1 MGFFGKKKEAPVEA
15 AANEWRLSG
24 LVTDVKRCE
33 KGAFFTL
40 KNEIPVQAG
49 TKQMFHSVRV
59 NEQLYHEVEEMLQPG
74 MELSVCGEVFY
85 GAEKTFNKAYKVEVV

>member
-1 MGFFGKKKEAPVEA
+1 MGLFGKKKEALVEA

-49 TKQMFHSVRV
+49 TKKMFHQVRV
-59 NEQLYHEVEEMLQPG
+59 SEQLYHEVSDMLQPG
-74 MELSVCGEVFY
+74 IQLAVCGEVFY
-85 GAEKTFNKAYKVEVV
+85 GAHKVFNKAFKVEVV